1 MHFPH
6 WENGI
11 FGFSP
16 DFTLFHPFSH
26 FFAHLHHIH
35 PFLGGSVGRTVGMLF
50 GYFGAPPLW
59 DPSEGGGYEGH
70 AHGILCDVPFN
81 PKYAGCVYKVTVAIG
96 SLGNIVWICLLAP
109 GTSADVL
116 IWDREGPK
124 KSKGHY
130 MDHKIGSMDGAYK
143 GRLHVAWPFIGRKTL
158 TERQKGYNDVHGFCR
173 SRIEHLFA
181 RVWHWGIGRNIWRG
195 SGTELHEYVRVLLH
209 LQQFLIRRQVRY
221 PPYGLWE
228 HVPAHVWTAPTQED
242 NDDEDVLGD
251 DGDVC
256 ALCCTKSDPQKTSMC
271 DKCELQ
277 YCTDCIDTHT
287 HTHM

>member
-1 MHFPH
+1 MHRVRSYLNGVVAEIRWTERLSEWNHVPHFP
-6 WENGI
+6 
-11 FGFSP
+11 
-16 DFTLFHPFSH
+16 
-26 FFAHLHHIH
+26 
-35 PFLGGSVGRTVGMLF
+35 
-50 GYFGAPPLW
+50 YFVTHYVDSMPIASIG
-59 DPSEGGGYEGH
+59 
-70 AHGILCDVPFN
+70 GILCDVLFN
-81 PKYAGCVYKVTVAIG
+81 PKYAGCAYKVTVAID
-96 SLGNIVWICLLAP
+96 SLGNIVWICPLAP

-124 KSKGHY
+124 RVKGHY
-130 MDHKIGSMDGAYK
+130 MDYEIGSMDGAYK

-158 TERQKGYNDVHGFCR
+158 TERQKEYNDVHGFYR
-173 SRIEHLFA
+173 ARIEHLFA
-181 RVWHWGIGRNIWRG
+181 RMWHWGIVRNIWRG

-221 PPYGLWE
+221 PPYGPWE

-242 NDDEDVLGD
+242 NDDEDVVGD

-256 ALCCTKSDPQKTSMC
+256 ALCCTKSDPEKMSMC

-287 HTHM
+287 CDNVTFV